1 MKTSDNRGG
10 MQQKPKGYSSAA
22 YESSKMSGQII
33 QTLRTSPPLA
43 ALTEAELAAL
53 ANCGRI
59 ENYSPGQTILKASG
73 QDERVFILSEGRVML
88 HLGIWPEN
96 GQCGGDA
103 TVEIATRGA
112 GFGWTTWVRAERIL
126 VSARAAEPTS
136 LVALDLDR
144 LRDSQTLWKVGQQMV
159 QRLYGF
165 LLEGGVCPP
174 NPQGLLRLKRL
185 AQE

>member
-1 MKTSDNRGG
+1 
-10 MQQKPKGYSSAA
+10 
-22 YESSKMSGQII
+22 MSGRII
-33 QTLRTSPPLA
+33 QMLRTSPLLA

-59 ENYSPGQTILKASG
+59 ENYSPGQTILKANG
-73 QDERVFILSEGRVML
+73 QDERVFILRRGRVLL

-96 GQCGGDA
+96 GLCGGEA
-103 TVEIATRGA
+103 TVEIAAPGA
-112 GFGWTTWVRAERIL
+112 GFGWTTWVRTERIL
-126 VSARAAEPTS
+126 VSAQAAEPTS

-144 LRDSQTLWKVGQQMV
+144 LRDTQTLWKVGQEMIQK
-159 QRLYGF
+159 LYGF